1 MAAKPAKPAASP
13 KTESE
18 RIKFLMEISNGKTV
32 TKAAEAAGIPRRRV
46 YDWRDQSPSFAQA
59 WDDAVAGANEV
70 LLDEVR
76 ERALDRNDARSYLLL
91 MFLVKAKYPEFKEN
105 YKQEL
110 TVKHEEMKEFAFSQS
125 EVDEAL
131 AILNRAKETKED
143 IGS

>member
-1 MAAKPAKPAASP
+1 
-13 KTESE
+13 
-18 RIKFLMEISNGKTV
+18 MEISNGKTV

-91 MFLVKAKYPEFKEN
+91 MFLVKAKFPEFKEN

-110 TVKHEEMKEFAFSQS
+110 TVKHEEMKEFDFSAKDI
-125 EVDEAL
+125 DEAR
-131 AILNRAKETKED
+131 AILDAARNK
-143 IGS
+143 IGD